1 MIRLLGV
8 LVAKD
13 LRRRLRAPLGLA
25 IVLSFPVV
33 FSLMLALAFG
43 SRGDRVPRPHLLVQD
58 LDGAFLSQFIVSG
71 LRSEQVARHFEV
83 EPVGA
88 EGRSRI
94 EAGEASAL
102 LQIPAG
108 FSADLLRGQPVTLQL
123 VRNPAQGI
131 LPEIT
136 EQLAGVLAEVLGA
149 SSRVLREPL
158 ATIEPWMDSSGG
170 GGLVADASVALVA
183 VQVKQTF
190 ERAESLLSP
199 PVITLEG
206 LTTAASVEPAT
217 DGEPRPGGT
226 SMIFL
231 FVLPGIS
238 VYALFLVGDLG
249 MRDVLT
255 ETTLGTLRRQL
266 AAPLDVRL
274 WLVGKACYAAALC
287 GLALLL
293 LTAVGAVVLRR
304 GVDPLG
310 FVVLSAA
317 LILAVTGTAALVY
330 GLSGTERKGATLGSI
345 IYLALGFAG
354 GSFIPLDSLP
364 PSLRAI
370 APASPF
376 YWGTSGFRGLLA
388 LDGSFASV
396 ATPATVLVAIGLVT
410 LAVGMVSLRRRT
422 SRQVAA

>member
-1 MIRLLGV
+1 

-13 LRRRLRAPLGLA
+13 LRRRLRSPLGLA

-43 SRGDRVPRPHLLVQD
+43 SRGDRVPRPHLLVED
-58 LDGAFLSQFIVSG
+58 LDGEFVSQFVVSG
-71 LRSEQVARHFEV
+71 LRSEQLAKHFEV
-83 EPVGA
+83 EPVGP

-102 LQIPAG
+102 LQLPHG
-108 FSADLLRGQPVTLQL
+108 FSEDLLRGRPVTLHL

-131 LPEIT
+131 LPEVT
-136 EQLAGVLAEVLGA
+136 AQLAGVLAEVLGA
-149 SSRVLREPL
+149 ASRALREPL
-158 ATIEPWMDSSGG
+158 ATIEPWIGSASTEPG
-170 GGLVADASVALVA
+170 AEITDAGVALVA
-183 VQVKQTF
+183 VQIKRTLDG
-190 ERAESLLSP
+190 AESLVSP

-206 LTTAASVEPAT
+206 FATASTMSTDDDDDDERPA
-217 DGEPRPGGT
+217 GT

-255 ETTLGTLRRQL
+255 ESTLGTLRRQL

-274 WLVGKACYAAALC
+274 WLLGKACYAVSLC
-287 GLALLL
+287 GLALVVL
-293 LTAVGAVVLRR
+293 AIVAAAVLRR

-310 FVVLSAA
+310 FALLAAA

-345 IYLALGFAG
+345 IYLVLGFAG
-354 GSFIPLDSLP
+354 GSFIPVDSLP
-364 PSLRAI
+364 PTLRAL
-370 APASPF
+370 APVSPF
-376 YWGTSGFRGLLA
+376 YWGTTGFRQLLEVDASSGSIGKSALVLAAIGIVTLLA
-388 LDGSFASV
+388 
-396 ATPATVLVAIGLVT
+396 
-410 LAVGMVSLRRRT
+410 GMAALRART
-422 SRQVAA
+422 TREVAA